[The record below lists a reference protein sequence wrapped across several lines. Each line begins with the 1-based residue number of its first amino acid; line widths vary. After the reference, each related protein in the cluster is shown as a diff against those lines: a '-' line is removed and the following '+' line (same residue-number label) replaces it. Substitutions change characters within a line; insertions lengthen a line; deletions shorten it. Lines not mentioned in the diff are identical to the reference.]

1 MSRRHAFVRL
11 GAPLGTALAAGAL
24 GCLLLTGCS
33 PVAASSAQS
42 TTSTVADLGAVVVS
56 GADGTKP
63 TVTVPTPFA
72 VTTTQRLVLR
82 TGPGPAVKPGQRVT
96 IHYVGVNGVD
106 GHEFVTDYGK
116 RASSF
121 VLSPTN
127 NLKGIVDG
135 LAGIRIGSRVLLAI
149 PPADAYGLG
158 GRPEVKI
165 GPTDTLL
172 IVVDLLDAKDVL
184 TRATGSPVPAK
195 PGLPTVTLDRIGRPK
210 ITLPAGTPG
219 TNLVVQP
226 LIVGAGPKVAK
237 GDQITVQY
245 AGVIWPGG
253 RQFDTS
259 WGAPTPASFA
269 VGDGRLIA
277 GWDEGLVGQTVG
289 SQILLVVPPD
299 KGYGAAGK
307 QSAGIKGTDTLVF
320 VVDILDSAG
329 PGSGG

>member
-1 MSRRHAFVRL
+1 VSRRHALSSLSTRL
-11 GAPLGTALAAGAL
+11 GESLAAAAACL
-24 GCLLLTGCS
+24 LLLTGCG
-33 PVAASSAQS
+33 PVAASP
-42 TTSTVADLGAVVVS
+42 TTSATATVSDLAAVVVH
-56 GADGTKP
+56 GAEGARP
-63 TVTVPTPFA
+63 AVTVPTPFSVA
-72 VTTTQRLVLR
+72 TTQRLVLR
-82 TGPGPAVKPGQRVT
+82 TGTGRPVKSGQRVT

-116 RASSF
+116 RASAF
-121 VLSPTN
+121 VLSPAN

-135 LAGIRIGSRVLLAI
+135 LAGTPIGSRLLLAI

-158 GRPEVKI
+158 GRPEAKI

-172 IVVDLLDAKDVL
+172 IVIDLLDAKDVL
-184 TRATGSPVPAK
+184 TRATGRAVPRKA
-195 PGLPTVTLDRIGRPK
+195 GLPTVTLDQIGRPK
-210 ITLPAGTPG
+210 ITLPTGTPG
-219 TNLVVQP
+219 GSLVVQP
-226 LIVGAGPKVAK
+226 LIVGAGAKVAK
-237 GDQITVQY
+237 GDQISVQY

-253 RQFDTS
+253 RQFDSS
-259 WGAPTPASFA
+259 WSAPTPASFA

-320 VVDILDSAG
+320 VVDILDTANPG
-329 PGSGG
+329 PSG